1 MTKARLLN
9 LLTGVGLVPLILTV
23 TPACA
28 QDVDPATQP
37 AEDEGAIIVTAQ
49 RFIDLEARG
58 ATKLPL
64 PIDKIP
70 QSVSLIGENLLDGL
84 NISSA
89 GQLAGIVPGLSQQGS
104 LYGLRTE
111 VKSRGF
117 ALDNNYGYKIDGYQ
131 FARFFELDD
140 AMLDRIEVVR
150 GPSSATYGIA
160 APGGLINYVLKSAPS
175 DPEGKISLSYGS
187 HNDVRG
193 QASFGGPVNESG
205 SLRALMIV
213 SAKSADSFIDHVY
226 SENVAGGAIV
236 EWDASDRLFLK
247 AVAYLTR
254 SNGTADN
261 GIPLYA
267 DGRVPDIDRSTFLGS
282 VDRNRSRF
290 KGDLLFTEARYKIVD
305 NIELGG
311 NFSYQKTFLDF
322 TGYYALGL
330 SDAGLTSIRANQQI
344 FPQNQTSGELYALTN
359 FSLFGNEGSS
369 IRLSGSY
376 YNSRYEQEIYSG
388 SRNPDPLGPRNVPI
402 SIFAT
407 DAELQTALKPL
418 QMGFLFTTPYR
429 NKARAASLQTVLKP
443 LERLSFVG
451 GITVNDPTIQ
461 AGPNT
466 FKYGSQWSYRAG
478 LTYEII
484 DDVNLYGSWSDSFYP
499 QQIFDINRD
508 PLPPI
513 KGQQWEGGIKVK
525 LFNGGLLTTLAI
537 YDISQTNAGV
547 LIPGTTPEAFRPFGE
562 VRHKGAELE
571 MVGNINRNWNIY
583 GGLSYLDAKISQS
596 VIASEVG
603 KVRPFVPKWT
613 GSLFVT
619 YTITD
624 GALQGLRIGAGG
636 RAVDDIPTSTGE
648 THDLSGHTVL
658 DALASYT
665 KGPWELRVN
674 INNILDEEYLTS
686 TYDTIDIGNRFGT
699 PRSALATISYIF

>member
-1 MTKARLLN
+1 MTKTRLLN
-9 LLTGVGLVPLILTV
+9 LLTGAALVPLVLTA
-23 TPACA
+23 TPAFA
-28 QDVDPATQP
+28 QDADAAAQP
-37 AEDEGAIIVTAQ
+37 ADDEGSIIVTGQ

-89 GQLAGIVPGLSQQGS
+89 GQLAEIVPGLSQQGS

-131 FARFFELDD
+131 YGRFFELDD
-140 AMLDRIEVVR
+140 ALIDRVEVVR

-175 DPEGKISLSYGS
+175 DTQGKISLSYGS
-187 HNDVRG
+187 RNDLRG
-193 QASFGGPVNESG
+193 QASFGGPINESG
-205 SLRALMIV
+205 TLRALMIV

-236 EWDASDRLFLK
+236 EWDATDRLFLK

-267 DGRVPDIDRSTFLGS
+267 DGRVPDIKRSTFLGS
-282 VDRNRSRF
+282 ADRNRSRF
-290 KGDLLFTEARYKIVD
+290 KGDLLFTEARYKITD
-305 NIELGG
+305 QIELGG

-330 SDAGLTSIRANQQI
+330 SNAGVTSIRANQQI
-344 FPQNQTSGELYALTN
+344 FPQDQTSGEVYAMAN
-359 FSLFGNEGSS
+359 FSLFGVEGSS
-369 IRLSGSY
+369 IRVSGSY
-376 YNSRYEQEIYSG
+376 YDSQYEQEIYSG

-407 DAELQTALKPL
+407 DAALQTALKPL
-418 QMGFLFTTPYR
+418 QMGFLFTTPYH
-429 NKARAASLQTVLKP
+429 NKAKAASLQAVLKP

-451 GITVNDPTIQ
+451 GITVNDPSIQ
-461 AGPNT
+461 TGPDT

-478 LTYEII
+478 FTYEIV
-484 DDVNLYGSWSDSFYP
+484 DNLNLYGSWSDSFYP
-499 QQIFDINRD
+499 QQIFDVNRV

-513 KGQQWEGGIKVK
+513 KGEQWEGGIKAK
-525 LFNGGLLTTLAI
+525 LFNGGLLTTLAV
-537 YDISQTNAGV
+537 YDITQTNAGV

-562 VRHKGAELE
+562 VRHKGVELE

-583 GGLSYLDAKISQS
+583 GGVSYLDAKISQS
-596 VIASEVG
+596 NIASEVG
-603 KVRPFVPKWT
+603 KARPFVPKWSA
-613 GSLFVT
+613 SLFMT
-619 YTITD
+619 YTFTD
-624 GALQGLRIGAGG
+624 GALEGFRIGAGG
-636 RAVDDIPTSTGE
+636 RAVDNSPTSTGN
-648 THDLSGHTVL
+648 TRDLAGHTVF

-665 KGPWELRVN
+665 SGPWELRVN
-674 INNILDEEYLTS
+674 VNNIFDEKYLTS
-686 TYDTIDIGNRFGT
+686 SYDTLDLGNRFGA
-699 PRSALATISYIF
+699 PRSALATVSYNF